1 MDKNM
6 KSLHVLMLFCLI
18 SCAQPAVQQ
27 KTVEVPIP
35 QLPIEEPPPVEPG
48 VPGFLR
54 FDEQE
59 QYTDRDI
66 KTLNASERPDTRYL
80 IGCNFLNQG
89 ISDLSD
95 QKAGVNKGIN
105 MISTQRLI
113 TQVDTIDDP
122 GCIWRISLSAI
133 GMTREEWQNFERAN
147 VLPFISE
154 TVRGRTLRALT
165 NTNQPMVYASS
176 FFLTV
181 MQADQVSIGNQLY
194 YNLTEQPL
202 NDAEF
207 IAGLGINLQNEFNN
221 QEPACA
227 GGGRSQIALG
237 KPRLICIMDTT
248 RDGFLMFT
256 ADVSLARN
264 DSIKLN
270 PFTAE
275 MAAIPGFATNRQFK
289 FVAREWIFSMPNGL
303 LTGYRLSNAGGSAEV
318 IAPAQVVID
327 VDQAGEGLP
336 ADITLGACS
345 NCHHQEAA
353 MAFNDEVFNNVQL
366 DGNASPSEKKLA
378 EVFYKKERFN
388 ALRSIANQNHTR
400 ALKEIGVSTLKED
413 PLVSNIIQP
422 LRKPLN
428 AAQIA
433 GYLSM
438 TEDDFKIR
446 LNGTNVSKVLFSS
459 LIDGGVVPL
468 QDFVNGF
475 GALKTELLLFQDAGQ
490 L

>member
-1 MDKNM
+1 
-6 KSLHVLMLFCLI
+6 MLLWLI
-18 SCAQPAVQQ
+18 SCAQPAVQI
-27 KTVEVPIP
+27 KKVAGEVPIP
-35 QLPIEEPPPVEPG
+35 KLPVEEPPPVEPG
-48 VPGFLR
+48 IPGFLR

-80 IGCNFLNQG
+80 LLCNFLDEG
-89 ISDLSD
+89 VSDLSD
-95 QKAGVNKGIN
+95 QIAGVNKGLN

-113 TQVDTIDDP
+113 AKTDSIDET
-122 GCIWRISLSAI
+122 GCIQRFSLSSI
-133 GMTREEWQNFERAN
+133 GMTREEWQKFERSN

-194 YNLTEQPL
+194 YDLTEQPL

-207 IAGLGINLQNEFNN
+207 VASLGINLQSEFNK

-237 KPRLICIMDTT
+237 KPRLVCIMDTT

-256 ADVSLARN
+256 SDVSLAKN
-264 DSIKLN
+264 DSIKVN
-270 PFTAE
+270 PFEAE
-275 MAAIPGFATNRQFK
+275 MGAIPGFFTNRIFK
-289 FVAREWIFSMPNGL
+289 LVAREWIFSMPNGL

-318 IAPAQVVID
+318 IAPTNVVID
-327 VDQAGEGLP
+327 VEQSGKGLP
-336 ADITLGACS
+336 PDITLGACS

-353 MAFNDEVFNNVQL
+353 ILFNDEVFNQVAG
-366 DGNASPSEKKLA
+366 DGNASAAEKQLA
-378 EVFYKKERFN
+378 SVFFRKERFQ
-388 ALRSIANQNHTR
+388 ALRAVANLNHVR

-413 PLVSNIIQP
+413 PLVSNVIQP
-422 LRKPLN
+422 LRGELTG
-428 AAQIA
+428 AQIA

-438 TEDDFKIR
+438 TENEFKIK
-446 LNGTNVSKVLFSS
+446 LNGTNLSKVLFGGV
-459 LIDGGVVPL
+459 IDGGVVPL
-468 QDFVNGF
+468 QDFVNGYSS
-475 GALKTELLLFQDAGQ
+475 LKTELNLFRDADQ